1 MYDVIIIG
9 GGPAGYSCGIYC
21 ARFNLKTLV
30 ITKERGGLITK
41 THLIENW
48 PGEKSISGFDLA
60 QKFEGHAQK
69 LGVEISDDDILEIK
83 KEKFNDEKTKQE
95 KDVFKLRSSDNS
107 YESKCVVFATGTV
120 RKKLNIAG
128 EDKFL
133 GKGVS
138 YCATCDAAFFKNKTV
153 AVIGGSDSAVK
164 EAIYLTEFAKKV
176 YIIYRNEYPRAEDI
190 IISNMKKKIAEGKI
204 ELVMKTL
211 PVEILGD
218 KKVEKIILDTK
229 QEISLDGIFVA
240 IGSVP
245 NTVFAKNLDVNL
257 NEKEEI
263 IIDKFGKTNVQ
274 GLFAAG
280 DVTDNPFKQIITAS
294 AQGVMCAKSC
304 YDMLKQ
310 K

>member
-9 GGPAGYSCGIYC
+9 GGPAGLSCAVYC

-30 ITKERGGLITK
+30 IAKERGGLITK

-60 QKFEGHAQK
+60 QKFEEQVTN
-69 LGVEISDDDILEIK
+69 LGVEIVDDDILEIK
-83 KEKFNDEKTKQE
+83 KENSITKEDVTQ
-95 KDVFKLRSSDNS
+95 KDIFKLRSSDNS
-107 YESKCVVFATGTV
+107 YESKCVVLATGTI
-120 RKKLNIAG
+120 RKKLNIVG

-176 YIIYRNEYPRAEDI
+176 YIIYRNDYPRAEQI
-190 IISNMKKKIAEGKI
+190 IISNMEQKIKEGKI
-204 ELVMKTL
+204 ELITKTL
-211 PVEILGD
+211 PVEILGE
-218 KKVEKIILDTK
+218 KKVEKMILDNKT
-229 QEISLDGIFVA
+229 EISLDGIFVA

-245 NTVFAKNLDVNL
+245 NTVFANHLKINL

-263 IIDKFGKTNVQ
+263 QVDKFGKTNVK
-274 GLFAAG
+274 GVFAAG

-294 AQGVMCAKSC
+294 SQGVLCAKSC
-304 YDMLKQ
+304 YDLLKE